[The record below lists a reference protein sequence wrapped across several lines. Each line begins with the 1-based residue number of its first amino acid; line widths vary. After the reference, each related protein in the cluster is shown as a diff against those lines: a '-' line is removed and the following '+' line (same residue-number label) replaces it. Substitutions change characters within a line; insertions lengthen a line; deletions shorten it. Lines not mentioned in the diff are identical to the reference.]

1 MHFRHTARQTS
12 HALPSYSTS
21 NTTYTRH
28 TARQT
33 PHASHTVSC
42 ARETRHARPSQSPVF
57 GTALYV
63 VGRTLKANYSPK
75 YLSEIS
81 LWKYI
86 SGISLRRWKRTAH
99 T

>member
-12 HALPSYSTS
+12 HALPSYSTT

-42 ARETRHARPSQSPVF
+42 ARETRHARPSQSPVS

-63 VGRTLKANYSPK
+63 IDRTLKASYSLK
-75 YLSEIS
+75 YLSGS
-81 LWKYI
+81 Q
-86 SGISLRRWKRTAH
+86 GHRRWKRTAH